1 MSRPQSTISA
11 TNPNAVSVE
20 TRRRHPSR
28 VTTGVS
34 IESGQRVDCAIH
46 PLAAIEGVQH
56 RVKGRR
62 RPAAGTECRTGAC
75 AATVHAFPM
84 LCHRNTQSLGVE
96 AVSTRGAV
104 RSSRH
109 RGNPRCAPS
118 RGRLLPP
125 RWESPPPRSHPDA
138 AAVQMPG
145 TTRVG
150 LDPISR
156 GPLQLRRRGY
166 QTIDPRVDQL
176 ASQPKPAQASLIRP
190 QPPARA
196 MTGSSRGSRLG
207 PASAAAEEPHL
218 FPGPIRTR
226 PPSVRAHPTR
236 HSYADTSLGP
246 PTCCVQ
252 PARTTLT
259 GKPTVTRE
267 EAPAQPS
274 YRLQLLQRLKIDVKC
289 GVVTCGD
296 TGCLTPCHV
305 DSGRFV
311 SFPLERTRAAT
322 FSVPM
327 RNPSRVS
334 A

>member
-1 MSRPQSTISA
+1 MRSHCS
-11 TNPNAVSVE
+11 
-20 TRRRHPSR
+20 
-28 VTTGVS
+28 
-34 IESGQRVDCAIH
+34 CF
-46 PLAAIEGVQH
+46 PLQ
-56 RVKGRR
+56 
-62 RPAAGTECRTGAC
+62 
-75 AATVHAFPM
+75 

-109 RGNPRCAPS
+109 RGNPRVHAPS
-118 RGRLLPP
+118 HGRLPLHDGNRHRHDLTQMQQPC
-125 RWESPPPRSHPDA
+125 
-138 AAVQMPG
+138 QMPG

-176 ASQPKPAQASLIRP
+176 ASQPKPARASLIRP

-246 PTCCVQ
+246 PTCCVH
-252 PARTTLT
+252 T
-259 GKPTVTRE
+259 GQDHPHRQTHGHTCRKP
-267 EAPAQPS
+267 QPS
-274 YRLQLLQRLKIDVKC
+274 PHTVYSC
-289 GVVTCGD
+289 C
-296 TGCLTPCHV
+296 
-305 DSGRFV
+305 SV
-311 SFPLERTRAAT
+311 SKSTSNA
-322 FSVPM
+322 
-327 RNPSRVS
+327 VS
-334 A
+334 